1 MINPDVLMEQMME
14 KHDNLNKRNNSL
26 DETKKYSLDKRKKNF
41 WWIISIMISIF
52 LGVILFWELYKEAQI
67 EPPINQITNPEEL
80 HEYLEANWK
89 TRHDPD
95 ALILP
100 TGIYLESLRFVNDSD
115 VHLSGYVWQRRTDGV
130 HDHLSEGFFFPEQVD
145 SIIEP
150 REAYRV
156 REGDEE
162 VIGWYFEGVFR
173 HHYDYKRYPF
183 DHKSV
188 WLRIWSKDINENLI
202 LVPDFGSYPCPDNPN
217 QSCTEKN
224 HIFGV
229 SEFIVLDEFERDQTY
244 FDYFLASYN
253 SNFGIYNDIGQDDLP
268 ELRFNLLLRRKSEDA
283 FILFIIPLIVVT
295 ILTFITLMVTTS
307 VEVKSS
313 RFGYSVFEV
322 IKIITALI
330 FVVIISQG
338 QIREKFPGSG
348 FVFLEM
354 FYFLIYIMLLIV
366 AANAYL
372 VSLPK
377 SEEWKLISYEDNL
390 IPKVTFLPFL
400 LGVLLLI
407 TIIYL

>member
-1 MINPDVLMEQMME
+1 ME
-14 KHDNLNKRNNSL
+14 KHNNFKEQINSIEETKENGL
-26 DETKKYSLDKRKKNF
+26 DERNKKN
-41 WWIISIMISIF
+41 WWILSIVVSVL
-52 LGVILFWELYKEAQI
+52 LGVILFYELYKEAHT
-67 EPPINQITNPEEL
+67 EPPLNQITNPEKL

-95 ALILP
+95 AIILP

-115 VHLSGYVWQRRTDGV
+115 VHLSGYVWQRRTDGI
-130 HDHLSEGFFFPEQVD
+130 HDPLSEGFIFPEQVD

-188 WLRIWSKDINENLI
+188 WLRIWPRDINENLI
-202 LVPDFGSYPCPDNPN
+202 LAPDFGSYPCPDNPN
-217 QSCTEKN
+217 QSCTGEDD
-224 HIFGV
+224 IFGV
-229 SEFIVLDEFERDQTY
+229 SEFIVLDEFESDQTY
-244 FDYFLASYN
+244 FDYFLASYT

-283 FILFIIPLIVVT
+283 FILFIIPLIFVT
-295 ILTFITLMVTTS
+295 ILTYITLLVTTS

-322 IKIITALI
+322 IKIISALI

-372 VSLPK
+372 FSFPK
-377 SEEWKLISYEDNL
+377 STEWKLFSYEDNL
-390 IPKVTFLPFL
+390 IPKVTFWPFL